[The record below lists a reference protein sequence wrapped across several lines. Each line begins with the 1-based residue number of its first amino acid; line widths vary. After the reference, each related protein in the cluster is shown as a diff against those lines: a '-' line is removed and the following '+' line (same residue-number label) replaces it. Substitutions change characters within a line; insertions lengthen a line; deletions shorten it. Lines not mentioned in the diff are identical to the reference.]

1 MPQKLS
7 RDDWNTL
14 MRIASDSVY
23 AAAHRRRPE
32 PLQLELLPETLRQNG
47 AVFVT
52 LTKSGE
58 LRGCIGSLEAW
69 QPLAEDVQLRAY
81 QAAVQDSRFPPLS
94 PAELPMIEIE
104 ISRLTPPEPLIYDS
118 PAWGLCSCLCFPPFW
133 ASEIPLTEL
142 IGTTAADVSLARCS
156 ASAGTAPRFLP
167 ERLPAVAL
175 SKSRRQLFRQSD
187 AVKPADQNPALA
199 R

>member
-118 PAWGLCSCLCFPPFW
+118 PADL
-133 ASEIPLTEL
+133 
-142 IGTTAADVSLARCS
+142 
-156 ASAGTAPRFLP
+156 PRLLKPHQDGVVLSDGIRRATFLP
-167 ERLPAVAL
+167 QVWEQLPRPEEFL
-175 SKSRRQLFRQSD
+175 SHLCAKMGARSNLWREKVLDVQISHVEEFKQ
-187 AVKPADQNPALA
+187 KPEW
-199 R
+199 